1 MGALKAVSPVTVI
14 VILSVVAVLAIGFL
28 VFRLIQ
34 AKKGATPSA
43 GLSLGGLGGHVSGLL
58 SNPLV
63 QRLVSHVVTT
73 AQTTHHAA
81 LDAGIVKL
89 LPAAAPFVPL
99 INAVADQVDAK
110 VAGSSPPPLPQPGDP
125 ATRPIIDFLE
135 SHLASLKGALK
146 S

>member
-1 MGALKAVSPVTVI
+1 MGAIKAVSPVTVI
-14 VILSVVAVLAIGFL
+14 VVLSVVAVLALGFL
-28 VFRLIQ
+28 VYRLIQ
-34 AKKGATPSA
+34 AKKSGASA

-89 LPAAAPFVPL
+89 LPAAAPFIPL
-99 INAVADQVDAK
+99 INAAADQVDAK
-110 VAGSSPPPLPQPGDP
+110 VSGSTPPPLPQPGDP

-135 SHLASLKGALK
+135 SHLALLKGAPK
-146 S
+146 P